1 MRAAAAAARY
11 RFTVP
16 RSLRATLVG
25 AALLVLGAAAS
36 TAGAASFAYDAGT
49 QLLTLSGGTGENI
62 HIETTDT
69 GQYSVSAT
77 VCDGCTVP
85 WSGTN
90 RAGIY
95 AWAGGGQYGLTVQSA
110 SSGQAGTVPLSGIKV
125 VDDTGPVTVSIGGG
139 SNPVTQQ
146 TQPYLDPLAVVL
158 NNAGSQVRIERW
170 NGEHISFGS
179 TTLNVTAPSILMMNS
194 IEAADTV
201 WLRSTMSPI
210 LLGNG
215 GSEPAAKSITATT
228 RLLTSAIDGNGKDL
242 TVHGPWR
249 TDGVSGAREIRALDA
264 VSARGDLSATNLI
277 ELGDLAVTSG
287 AYPARTITAPAIAL
301 QGTVQQQVGCADA
314 EITCGAFG
322 AAGGPGAAGAGL
334 KLDGA
339 VTAHGRW
346 SSMGNIEVTGPIHLS
361 ADIADLW
368 FALFDDRVYLS
379 GAATRTI
386 QADFVK
392 AREGIEAES
401 TCGAGSIDGLS
412 VCSAGIASAPLPT
425 SNLVIDGEFSM
436 KGTTYM
442 PGDITL
448 RGHTSALGDNGV
460 TNLQA
465 GGTLNVAGGL
475 SVPPTG
481 SAFLTGAPT
490 ILAGMPAQ
498 VGNGSIDAADACD
511 AGPVTVTGNLRV
523 TAPIECVGSLS
534 TVLGAVT
541 LAADVTSDR
550 FQSYA
555 GPTTIALGSAGV
567 RLRSQGGAEVNFP
580 EAGVSA
586 AWDAADG
593 DIASYTATAQPSGT
607 SCTWTS
613 GPLTCSLGAIPS
625 ASDMRF
631 SLTST
636 PRPPAAG
643 SPKAGTEAPLPT
655 GRTTRRTVARGSRTP
670 LTRLIVPP
678 VSRGARRWSERG
690 PCSIRAG
697 RLVAPNRAGTC
708 TVALRVARYRRTPP
722 WTGRAT
728 VTVR

>member
-1 MRAAAAAARY
+1 M
-11 RFTVP
+11 P
-16 RSLRATLVG
+16 RSLRASLVG
-25 AALLVLGAAAS
+25 IALLAFGVLAS
-36 TAGAASFAYDAGT
+36 TASAASFSYDAGS
-49 QLLTLSGGTGENI
+49 QELTLTGGTGETI
-62 HIETTDT
+62 HIETTDA
-69 GQYSVSAT
+69 GQYGISAT
-77 VCDGCTVP
+77 VSGNTVP

-90 RAGIY
+90 RAGILAY
-95 AWAGGGQYGLTVQSA
+95 ATADPIYGLTVLSA
-110 SSGQAGTVPLSGIKV
+110 SSGQAGSVPLSRINI
-125 VDDTGPVTVSIGGG
+125 VDDTGATSVIVSGGTEPYRDPVSVNLGNAMSTARIDRSNGAPILFGTTSLSI
-139 SNPVTQQ
+139 N
-146 TQPYLDPLAVVL
+146 
-158 NNAGSQVRIERW
+158 
-170 NGEHISFGS
+170 
-179 TTLNVTAPSILMMNS
+179 APSILVMNS
-194 IEAADTV
+194 IGSADTV
-201 WLRSTMSPI
+201 WLRSTASPI

-215 GSEPAAKSITATT
+215 GSEPTAKSITATT
-228 RLLTSAIDGNGKDL
+228 RVLTSAINGNSKDL

-249 TDGVSGAREIRALDA
+249 TDGVSGAHEIHDNSA
-264 VSARGDLSATNLI
+264 VAARGDLSATNLI
-277 ELGDLAVTSG
+277 ALGDLAVSAS
-287 AYPARTITAPAIAL
+287 AYPQRTITAPTIVL
-301 QGTVQQQVGCADA
+301 DGSVHQQVGCADA
-314 EITCGAFG
+314 EITCGSFD

-339 VTAHGRW
+339 VTALGRW
-346 SSMGNIEVTGPIHLS
+346 SDMGNIEVTGPTHLA
-361 ADIADLW
+361 ADVSDIW
-368 FALFDDRVYLS
+368 NVQFDDRVYLS
-379 GAATRTI
+379 GAATRTV
-386 QADFVK
+386 QADLIT
-392 AREGIEAES
+392 AREGMEAEAN
-401 TCGAGSIDGLS
+401 CGAGSVGGLS
-412 VCSAGIASAPLPT
+412 TCSADTASAPIRT
-425 SNLVIDGEFSM
+425 SNLVIDGEFST

-448 RGHTSALGDNGV
+448 RGHTTALGGNAV

-481 SAFLTGAPT
+481 SAFLSGAPT

-498 VGNGSIDAADACD
+498 VGNGSIDAADVCE

-541 LAADVTSDR
+541 LGADVTSDR

-555 GPTTIALGSAGV
+555 GPTTVALGSAGV
-567 RLRSQGGAEVNFP
+567 RLRSRGGALVNFP
-580 EAGVSA
+580 EGGVSA
-586 AWDAADG
+586 SWDAADG

-625 ASDMRF
+625 AGDMQF
-631 SLTST
+631 SVAST

-643 SPKAGTEAPLPT
+643 SPKAGAEAPLPT
-655 GRTTRRTVARGSRTP
+655 GRTTPRTVARGSRTP

-708 TVALRVARYRRTPP
+708 TVSLRVARYRRTPP